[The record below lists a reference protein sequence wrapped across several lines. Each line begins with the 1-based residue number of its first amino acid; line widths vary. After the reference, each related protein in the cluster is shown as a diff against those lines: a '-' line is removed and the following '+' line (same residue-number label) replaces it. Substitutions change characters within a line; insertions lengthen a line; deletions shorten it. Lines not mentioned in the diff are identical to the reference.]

1 MKEEDPDLP
10 PLDEAQI
17 GRLEHELSAEGVALD
32 DPVKTYLKEIGRVPL
47 LSADEEA
54 DLARAAQAGDEDAR
68 RRLSE
73 ANLRLVVSVA
83 KRYAG
88 RGLPFLDLI
97 QEGNLG
103 LMKAAEKFEPDR
115 GFKFST
121 YATWWIRQSI
131 TRAIADQGRT
141 IRIPVHLV
149 ESINR
154 VKKTAGELLRTNRPG
169 AYRRRRS
176 PPSWRWS
183 PPGCGSCCSWPRS
196 PSASK
201 RRWARKR
208 TPTLRTSSRTMR
220 RASPPTRPGGSCSAG
235 S

>member
-1 MKEEDPDLP
+1 MQKMSQTEELARLLAARARRHTLTPEEIGRAMDEQEYDAAGLDALHAALEARGVTVKEEDPDLP

-54 DLARAAQAGDEDAR
+54 ELARAAQAGDEEAR

-121 YATWWIRQSI
+121 YATWWIR
-131 TRAIADQGRT
+131 
-141 IRIPVHLV
+141 
-149 ESINR
+149 
-154 VKKTAGELLRTNRPG
+154 
-169 AYRRRRS
+169 
-176 PPSWRWS
+176 
-183 PPGCGSCCSWPRS
+183 
-196 PSASK
+196 
-201 RRWARKR
+201 
-208 TPTLRTSSRTMR
+208 
-220 RASPPTRPGGSCSAG
+220 
-235 S
+235 

>member
-1 MKEEDPDLP
+1 MQKMSQTEELARLLAARARRHTLTPEEIGRAMDEQEYDAAGLDALHAALEARGVTVKEEDPDLP

-54 DLARAAQAGDEDAR
+54 ELARAAQAGDEEAR

-103 LMKAAEKFEPDR
+103 LMKAAEKFERIGASSFPLTRR
-115 GFKFST
+115 G
-121 YATWWIRQSI
+121 
-131 TRAIADQGRT
+131 
-141 IRIPVHLV
+141 
-149 ESINR
+149 
-154 VKKTAGELLRTNRPG
+154 
-169 AYRRRRS
+169 
-176 PPSWRWS
+176 
-183 PPGCGSCCSWPRS
+183 GSGS
-196 PSASK
+196 PSPGLLPIRGGPSG
-201 RRWARKR
+201 
-208 TPTLRTSSRTMR
+208 SRCIWWRVST
-220 RASPPTRPGGSCSAG
+220 G
-235 S
+235 